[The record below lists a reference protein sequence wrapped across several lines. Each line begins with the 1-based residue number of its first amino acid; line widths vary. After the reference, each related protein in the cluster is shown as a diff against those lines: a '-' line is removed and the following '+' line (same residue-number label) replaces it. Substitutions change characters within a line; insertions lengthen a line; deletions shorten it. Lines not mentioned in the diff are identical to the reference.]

1 MFVVS
6 ANQVDNHRAFDR
18 VPAALS
24 VLAGP
29 RSGVHRPFERT
40 TGDAIQGVCAE
51 PSDVVDVVTA
61 LVRHGDWRIGVGIGP
76 LDGPLPDSARSARGP
91 AVVAAKD
98 ALAAAGPVPGLLA
111 LRCRVAAGT
120 SRAERE
126 ARQRQTRYAESAL
139 LLYARLLRGRT
150 VEGWQVTDLLSQGMT
165 QKDAAARLLIT
176 PSAVSQRVRRAGWQ
190 EQQRGRELIAHH
202 LGGADDVANTSSS

>member
-1 MFVVS
+1 MFVVT
-6 ANQVDNHRAFDR
+6 AGQIDTHRAFDR

-29 RSGVHRPFERT
+29 RSGPHRAFERT
-40 TGDAIQGVCAE
+40 TGDTIQGLCAD
-51 PSDVVDVVTA
+51 PADVVDVVTA

-76 LDGPLPDSARSARGP
+76 VEAPLPDSARSARGL
-91 AVVAAKD
+91 AVVAARD
-98 ALAAAGPVPGLLA
+98 ALTAAGPVPGQLA
-111 LRCRVAAGT
+111 LRARVAPGT

-126 ARQRQTRYAESAL
+126 ARHRHTRYAESAI

-165 QKDAAARLLIT
+165 QKDAAARLRIT

-202 LGGADDVANTSSS
+202 LGAADDVANTSSS